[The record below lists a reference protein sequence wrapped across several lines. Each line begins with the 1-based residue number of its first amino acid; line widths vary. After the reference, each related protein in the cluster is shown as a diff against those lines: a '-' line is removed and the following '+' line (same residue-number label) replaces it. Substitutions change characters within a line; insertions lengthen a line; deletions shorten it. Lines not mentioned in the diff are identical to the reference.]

1 MSISSISGTNQTD
14 SSQSLAALLQASQ
27 SNGSASSVADS
38 GSTGA
43 AASTQI
49 LGPAQMLAKLQALQ
63 TKDPDKF
70 KQVMSDMSDKL
81 SALADKTGDQKLSQ
95 LADKFKTAGE
105 TGDLSALQPPPPPS
119 SAQAGA
125 AAAYA
130 QNDSSGSQT
139 KGHHHHHH
147 ASGSGSSHGQS
158 TMSTLMTQFNQE
170 IAGALQ

>member
-14 SSQSLAALLQASQ
+14 SSQALAALLQASQ
-27 SNGSASSVADS
+27 NNGSASSVADS
-38 GSTGA
+38 ESTGA
-43 AASTQI
+43 ATSTQI
-49 LGPAQMLAKLQALQ
+49 SGPAQMLAKLQALQ

-70 KQVMSDMSDKL
+70 KQVMSDMADKL
-81 SALADKTGDQKLSQ
+81 STLANKTGDQKLSQ

-130 QNDSSGSQT
+130 QNDASGSKT
-139 KGHHHHHH
+139 GGHHYHHH
-147 ASGSGSSHGQS
+147 ASGSDSSNGQNA
-158 TMSTLMTQFNQE
+158 MSTLMTQFNQE
-170 IAGALQ
+170 ISSALQ